1 MNPYDPNNQGF
12 NPYQAPMAET
22 YDDDYESDLLDE
34 PNRLSMGDGMAWV
47 GASWRIF
54 KERPLLWIG
63 VFFVYMLIV
72 GGVSVIPGIG
82 AFASGIL
89 GVMFM
94 AGFAY
99 MAYGIDMGE
108 DVSFGDM
115 FAGIQQAPKPLFML
129 WLVEFLVMLVMMI
142 PMFIMMYLTMGGI
155 SPESL
160 EQGTFSPMMMLMMLV
175 MMFFMIPVTMAM
187 IFSPILVFFHE
198 LSPTE
203 AMKLSFKAC
212 LRNILPMLVFGIV
225 MAVLGFIA
233 MIPLGLGL
241 LVVVPMGLVSTYVMY
256 KDILIG

>member
-12 NPYQAPMAET
+12 NPYQAPTAET

-34 PNRLSMGDGMAWV
+34 PNRLSAGDGMAWV

-108 DVSFGDM
+108 DVGFGDM

-129 WLVEFLVMLVMMI
+129 WLVQFLAALAVMVPMIIVM
-142 PMFIMMYLTMGGI
+142 FLTMGGI
-155 SPESL
+155 SPTSL

-175 MMFFMIPVTMAM
+175 MMLFIIPIAMATV
-187 IFSPILVFFHE
+187 FSPILVFFHE

-225 MAVLGFIA
+225 MSVVGFIA

-241 LVVVPMGLVSTYVMY
+241 LAVVPMGLISVYVMY